1 MKLAPCFG
9 AITGSSWRLRKDM
22 NSISFTQLIPVL
34 QVAIGPAILISGVG
48 LVLMLLTNRLGRTT
62 DRVRELIRE
71 QRDPTTDHCAMLS
84 RQIGMLFRRARLIRV
99 AIALA
104 GTSALLA
111 AIMVM
116 TLFISVL
123 WQLDIGVLVTL
134 LFMLC
139 LVCLISSLAA
149 FILDVQWTLRA
160 LRIELQR
167 NGYG

>member
-1 MKLAPCFG
+1 
-9 AITGSSWRLRKDM
+9 M

-48 LVLMLLTNRLGRTT
+48 LVLMMLTTRLGRTT
-62 DRVRELIRE
+62 DRVRYLLRDLRE
-71 QRDPTTDHCAMLS
+71 SAETERDMLS

-111 AIMVM
+111 SVMVI
-116 TLFISVL
+116 TLFVSVL
-123 WQLDIGVLVTL
+123 WQLDIGVIVTL

-139 LVCLISSLAA
+139 MVCLISALSA
-149 FILDVQWTLRA
+149 FMLDVQWTLRA
-160 LRIELQR
+160 LRMELER
-167 NGYG
+167 NGEGR